1 MKEKNS
7 RVEKTIINTAIGL
20 IAQITNVILS
30 FLMRTVFIYT
40 LGIQYTGV
48 SSVFT
53 DILTMLSLSELGIGT
68 AIATALYEPL
78 KNNDEDKIQKLMKF
92 YRRAYRIIAVTIMC
106 IGIVLLPFL
115 EYLITDVPEIS
126 ENISIIFILYII
138 KTSASYLM
146 IYKTTLLNADQKQYV
161 IKSLETVCII
171 GRYIIEIICLL
182 VFKQYMI
189 YLIIEVVAIIIQNYI
204 VTQRAQKEYPYAFK
218 RTNKK
223 LDKKEIQSLFR
234 DIKGLSMY
242 QISASIG
249 NSIDNI
255 MVSGFISTAVVGML
269 SNYTLIRKQLEA
281 IIKQFFSAVIPSI
294 GNLVAEKDIE
304 KQYIVFN
311 RILYFSFVLVNFCS
325 VSLFVIFNPF
335 IKLWLGKEYLMNIY
349 IPFIIALDFF
359 LYIILQAIASFRTA
373 NGLFVK
379 GQYRPLVTTC
389 MNIILTI
396 LFIKKMGAFGAIFAT
411 VLCRLFTQWY
421 DPFIL
426 FKYVFKKPFKYFYVK
441 YWCYIIIYLSG
452 SLITFTVAN
461 LFYFE
466 NLFFDLLM
474 KCLICI
480 IIPNIWI
487 LIFTCKT
494 KEFKYFKELL
504 ESKLFK
510 NKLADLKI

>member
-1 MKEKNS
+1 MKENNS
-7 RVEKTIINTAIGL
+7 RIQKTIINTSAAFIS
-20 IAQITNVILS
+20 QISNVILS
-30 FLMRTVFIYT
+30 FLMRSVFIHT

-78 KNNDEDKIQKLMKF
+78 KNNDKDKIQKLMKF
-92 YRRAYRIIAVTIMC
+92 YSIAYKVIAVITLS
-106 IGIVLLPFL
+106 IGIILLPFL
-115 EYLITDVPEIS
+115 KYLITDVPDIS

-146 IYKTTLLNADQKQYV
+146 IYKTTLLNADQKQYI
-161 IKSLETVCII
+161 IKLLETVCII
-171 GRYIIEIICLL
+171 IRYTIEIVCLL
-182 VFKQYMI
+182 VFKKYMI
-189 YLIIEVVAIIIQNYI
+189 YLFIEVFAIIIQNYI
-204 VTQRAQKEYPYAFK
+204 VTKRAEKEYPYAFK
-218 RTNKK
+218 KTNKK
-223 LDKKEIQSLFR
+223 LDKQELKSLYR

-242 QISASIG
+242 QISSSIG

-255 MVSGFISTAVVGML
+255 MISGLISTTVVGML
-269 SNYTLIRKQLEA
+269 SNYTLIRKQVEA
-281 IIKQFFSAVIPSI
+281 IVKQFFSALVPSI

-325 VSLFVIFNPF
+325 VSMFVIFNSF
-335 IKLWLGKEYLMNIY
+335 INLWLGKEYLMGVN

-379 GQYRPLVTTC
+379 GQYRPLITTC

-396 LFIKKMGAFGAIFAT
+396 LFIKKFGVFGAIFAT
-411 VLCRLFTQWY
+411 VLCRIFTQWY

-426 FKYVFKKPFKYFYVK
+426 FKYIFKKPFKYFLFK
-441 YWCYIIIYLSG
+441 YCYYIILYLFIT
-452 SLITFTVAN
+452 LITFSIAN
-461 LFYFE
+461 LFTCK
-466 NLFFDLLM
+466 NLFFDLLIR
-474 KCLICI
+474 CLICV
-480 IIPNIWI
+480 IIPNLGVI
-487 LIFTCKT
+487 IFTFAT
-494 KEFKYFKELL
+494 EEFKYFKELIK
-504 ESKLFK
+504 EKVSKR
-510 NKLADLKI
+510 

>member
-7 RVEKTIINTAIGL
+7 RVRKTIINTVTSFIS
-20 IAQITNVILS
+20 QITNGILS
-30 FLMRTVFIYT
+30 FLMRTVFIYS

-78 KNNDEDKIQKLMKF
+78 KYNDKDKIQKLMKF
-92 YRRAYRIIAVTIMC
+92 YRIAYRFIAAITMC
-106 IGIVLLPFL
+106 IGIALLPFL
-115 EYLITDVPEIS
+115 KYLITDVPDIS

-138 KTSASYLM
+138 KTSTSYLM
-146 IYKTTLLNADQKQYV
+146 IYKTTLLNADQKQYI
-161 IKSLETVCII
+161 IKMLETICIVV
-171 GRYIIEIICLL
+171 RYIIEIICLL

-189 YLIIEVVAIIIQNYI
+189 YLVIEIIAIIIQNYI
-204 VTQRAQKEYPYAFK
+204 VTQRAHKEYPYAFK
-218 RTNKK
+218 KTTKN
-223 LDKKEIQSLFR
+223 LEKKEIKSLFR

-242 QISASIG
+242 QISSSIG

-255 MVSGFISTAVVGML
+255 MVSSFISTTVVGML
-269 SNYTLIRKQLEA
+269 SNYTLIRKQIEN
-281 IIKQFFSAVIPSI
+281 IVKQFFSAVIPSI
-294 GNLVAEKDIE
+294 GNLAAEKDIE
-304 KQYIVFN
+304 KQYIIFN
-311 RILYFSFVLVNFCS
+311 RILYLSFIMVNFCS

-335 IKLWLGKEYLMNIY
+335 IKLWLGKEYLLNIN

-379 GQYRPLVTTC
+379 GQYRPLVTTG

-396 LFIKKMGAFGAIFAT
+396 IFIKKLGVFGAILAT
-411 VLCRLFTQWY
+411 VLCRIFTQWY

-426 FKYVFKKPFKYFYVK
+426 FKYIFKKPFKYFYLK
-441 YWCYIIIYLSG
+441 YWCYIILYLSG
-452 SLITFTVAN
+452 SLITFNIAN
-461 LFYFE
+461 LFLWE
-466 NLFFDLLM
+466 NTFFDVLI

-480 IIPNIWI
+480 IIPNIWA
-487 LIFTCKT
+487 LIFTFKT
-494 KEFKYFKELL
+494 DEFKYFKELI
-504 ESKLFK
+504 ESKLK
-510 NKLADLKI
+510 KTSKLNKVI